1 MLGFSEPNIIQD
13 GTFGCE
19 GWYNTFSNLML
30 EGERSWNENL
40 VQMLLLDENE
50 ANDVLRA
57 PIYNCIHS
65 DIRIWGHES
74 NGNYC

>member
-1 MLGFSEPNIIQD
+1 
-13 GTFGCE
+13 
-19 GWYNTFSNLML
+19 ML